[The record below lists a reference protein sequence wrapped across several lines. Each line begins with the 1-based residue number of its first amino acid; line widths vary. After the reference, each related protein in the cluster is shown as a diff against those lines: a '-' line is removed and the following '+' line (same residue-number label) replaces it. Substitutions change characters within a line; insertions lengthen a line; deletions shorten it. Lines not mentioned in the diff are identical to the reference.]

1 MWKYCYLI
9 GPNKFWVLLDKNMYL
24 SSYYLAHLH
33 AFIYFHVFFNSCLV
47 LSTFSFILEEERV
60 KDALDVVAEEEAAAA
75 ATKSKDKDEL

>member
-24 SSYYLAHLH
+24 SSYYHTCMLSYI
-33 AFIYFHVFFNSCLV
+33 FTFFFNSCLV